1 MKARLLARCFLFA
14 IVAVADRAGGETIN
28 WYSAG
33 NKTNLTSVGSNMG
46 ASFAFQLGVFSGG
59 FVPTASNLNQWAAN
73 WVSAGSAP
81 YSSDSKSFDG
91 LFTVTSNALPF
102 TVGAKAYVWGRSIGA
117 TGDEWILF
125 RHNSWTWPVPNA
137 GNSFVLEWNAATAN
151 EIILGTIGTNATPFL
166 MQSASVV
173 SYTHWRNSTLAGYSL
188 NGANDDADHDGASNA
203 LEFAL
208 GSSPTSSVTVPS
220 FVQSFIA
227 ISGQSYL
234 QISVQR
240 PRNRLTTL
248 TTEVSSN
255 LTSWSGAVTEV
266 TNSPILWVV
275 RDNTPL
281 GPGLPKRF
289 MRIKAVIQ
297 P

>member
-14 IVAVADRAGGETIN
+14 IVAVANRAEGDIIS
-28 WYSAG
+28 WYSTP
-33 NKTNLTSVGSNMG
+33 NRTNVTSSGPAMDGS
-46 ASFAFQLGVFSGG
+46 FTFQLGVFSEG
-59 FVPTASNLNQWAAN
+59 FVPSASNISQWSTYWA
-73 WVSAGSAP
+73 SADSVP
-81 YSSDSKSFDG
+81 YSSGSKCFEGNPITVSNDG
-91 LFTVTSNALPF
+91 PYTI
-102 TVGAKAYVWGRSIGA
+102 GAKAYIWGRSSGPA
-117 TGDEWILF
+117 GDEWILI
-125 RHNSWTWPVPNA
+125 RHSSWTWPAANFDPTTRD
-137 GNSFVLEWNAATAN
+137 WNAAAAD
-151 EIILGTIGTNATPFL
+151 EKILGDVHSNGSPFL
-166 MQSASVV
+166 MQSAAVV
-173 SYTHWRNSTLAGYSL
+173 SYTQWRNSTLAGNPL

-208 GSSPTSSVTVPS
+208 GSSPTSSVAVPS
-220 FVQSFIA
+220 TVQSFIA

-240 PRNRLTTL
+240 PRNRLATL